1 MRPPNRELV
10 EHFRSHLLPPAVD
23 TPGSKRSSLA
33 RLGAAIYREAEQKDS
48 YFFECCRSLIAVVLV
63 RLSLPA
69 SLKGRLGEV
78 KADLSKALQAA
89 DLPAIAEF
97 AEKLGVCV
105 GSVRLD
111 SLEVCESL
119 LDPRPTSGNAVER
132 AMAPARTLLV
142 AMLRCP
148 EKSKEETVTVVARLF
163 DLLGLGETRD
173 LRRAAEPHLLDAARR
188 VSMTLWTADD
198 YRMIEACAVA
208 MATLQFEK
216 PPTQLPMPQLKD
228 NTLDWGDG
236 TVRLQRTQLRLA
248 KLLLEHPFGVT
259 PKQLKVGGIESP
271 WSPASRLRG
280 KLESASCPW
289 TVLHTGGKYKLVS
302 VSR

>member
-1 MRPPNRELV
+1 M
-10 EHFRSHLLPPAVD
+10 AVN
-23 TPGSKRSSLA
+23 
-33 RLGAAIYREAEQKDS
+33 
-48 YFFECCRSLIAVVLV
+48 
-63 RLSLPA
+63 
-69 SLKGRLGEV
+69 
-78 KADLSKALQAA
+78 
-89 DLPAIAEF
+89 
-97 AEKLGVCV
+97 
-105 GSVRLD
+105 SVRLD

-119 LDPRPTSGNAVER
+119 LDPRPTSSNAVER

-173 LRRAAEPHLLDAARR
+173 FRRAAEPHLLDAARR
-188 VSMTLWTADD
+188 VSMTLWTSDD

-236 TVRLQRTQLRLA
+236 TVRLQRSQLRLA
-248 KLLLEHPFGVT
+248 ELLLEHPTGVT

-289 TVLHTGGKYKLVS
+289 TVLHTGGKYMLVS